1 MIICRLGNQDR
12 QSFSCGYAALDIW
25 FRKYAHQ
32 DAKRGYSSVFVAL
45 SEDDQEK
52 VIGFY
57 SVSAA
62 SLNLS
67 KLPEDYARKLPRYP
81 EVPAIGLGR
90 LAVHKDCQGKGIG
103 RLLLFDSLRRSC
115 ASEIAW
121 AFFLV
126 EAKDQS
132 AQSFYE
138 KFYFTSFMDNPLFM
152 WLSRKQAEKIVGLLS
167 I

>member
-1 MIICRLGNQDR
+1 MIICQLGAQDR
-12 QSFSCGYAALDIW
+12 QSFSCGDTALDVW
-25 FRKYAHQ
+25 FRKYARQ

-57 SVSAA
+57 SISAA
-62 SLNLS
+62 SLNLA
-67 KLPEDYARKLPRYP
+67 KLPEDYARELPHYP
-81 EVPAIGLGR
+81 EIPAIRLGR
-90 LAVHKDCQGKGIG
+90 LAVHKDFQRKGIG

-138 KFYFTSFMDNPLFM
+138 KFYFASFLDNQLFM